1 MQLLVYKINL
11 LEYKYT
17 LSLFWQSTAQILN
30 KNQLFWTTT
39 VKLSYL
45 HALELNIKMK
55 LNVLNR
61 QQLSELSLIIST
73 LHRAVAQTVKKNKL
87 SEGASVFLQFVTMPN
102 VQAVLCILGSVQ
114 LPHCSTEHRLLRHW
128 SELIWMHY
136 FGFGQ

>member
-73 LHRAVAQTVKKNKL
+73 LHRAVAQTVKKISCLREPVYFYNSSQCQMCKQCF
-87 SEGASVFLQFVTMPN
+87 ASWDQFNYLT
-102 VQAVLCILGSVQ
+102 AVL
-114 LPHCSTEHRLLRHW
+114 ST
-128 SELIWMHY
+128 
-136 FGFGQ
+136 GC